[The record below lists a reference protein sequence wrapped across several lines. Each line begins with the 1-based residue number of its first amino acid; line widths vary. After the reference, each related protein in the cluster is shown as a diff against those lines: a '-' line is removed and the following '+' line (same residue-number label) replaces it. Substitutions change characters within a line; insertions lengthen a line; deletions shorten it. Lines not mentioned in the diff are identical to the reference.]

1 MKNNN
6 TWENFLKPVVVLV
19 VICLVASA
27 ALAGTNQLTAPI
39 IAEQEAAAANAAYL
53 EVLPEADGFE
63 EITDFQS
70 SNVTKALKA
79 TNDAG
84 WVIQAYG
91 KGFGGDVPA
100 VVAFDNEGTILK
112 VKFMENS
119 ETAGFGQKLVDP
131 NDADGQKLAESF
143 VGKQGNLETGDV
155 DMISGVTVSSKAAL
169 DAVNSAVNCFN
180 EVALG
185 QEATIEVDTS
195 AMTPEE
201 VRAMLAPGATLTQI
215 DAQEGTTEVWQ
226 GDDGSY
232 VIYTEDMG
240 WEYAPSPMTVVTGFA
255 ADGTITGVWVDAS
268 SQTPGIGDQAAKADY
283 LDQYKG
289 VLGEAGLDGVDTVSG
304 ATQSTRGVKK
314 AVRKAIQAYVALV
327 PDSPA
332 ATAVA
337 PEGGDESEAA
347 SEPAAV
353 ETVTLTEEDCKAVLP
368 EGEGFE
374 VVGSTTSG
382 VQAAMKAGN
391 DAGWVIQASAK
402 GFADQVPVLVGIDA
416 NGAIVNVKFLQNSET
431 AGFGAKLYEEGNAEA
446 EAFAGS
452 FAGKS
457 GEVAIGDVEA
467 IAGATISSEAVVEAV
482 NTALSCYNEV
492 ALGQAPAAEEGAEGG
507 EGTDLSTMSAEEARA
522 ALAPGATLTQ
532 IDAPEGLTEAWQG
545 DDGSYVLYAE
555 DKGYEYST
563 APLNVAVGFDA
574 NGAITGVWVDVSGQT
589 PGIGDKAADA
599 EFLGQFTGI
608 TDEAGLDG
616 VDTVASA
623 TQSTRGVK
631 KAVRKCIQAYAA
643 GLAS

>member
-1 MKNNN
+1 MKNNS

-19 VICLVASA
+19 VICIVASA

-39 IAEQEAAAANAAYL
+39 IKAQEEAAANAAYL

-79 TNDAG
+79 TNGAG

-91 KGFGGDVPA
+91 KGFGGDVPV
-100 VVAFDNEGTILK
+100 VVAFDSEGTILK

-119 ETAGFGQKLVDP
+119 ETAGFGQKLADP
-131 NDADGQKLAESF
+131 ADADGQKLAESF
-143 VGKQGNLETGDV
+143 VGKSGTLEAGDV

-169 DAVNSAVNCFN
+169 SAVNSAVNCFN

-185 QEATIEVDTS
+185 QAAVVEEEQLTPDQALESMELTEIEIPEGLTS
-195 AMTPEE
+195 AWET
-201 VRAMLAPGATLTQI
+201 AN
-215 DAQEGTTEVWQ
+215 GTTVLR
-226 GDDGSY
+226 
-232 VIYTEDMG
+232 TEANG
-240 WEYAPSPMTVVTGFA
+240 YEYETAPLDVLVELD
-255 ADGTITGVWVDAS
+255 ADGNILNVWVGTDG
-268 SQTPGIGDQAAKADY
+268 QTTGIGDQAGGAEY
-283 LDQYKG
+283 LNQYKG
-289 VLGEAGLDGVDTVSG
+289 VLGEAGLDGVDTISG

-314 AVRKAIQAYVALV
+314 GVRKCIQAFVAMY
-327 PDSPA
+327 PDCAA

-337 PEGGDESEAA
+337 PEGSDAESEAA
-347 SEPAAV
+347 SSEAAV
-353 ETVTLTEEDCKAVLP
+353 ETVTLSDEACKAVLP
-368 EGEGFE
+368 DAATFE
-374 VVGSTTSG
+374 AVESATSG
-382 VQAAMKAGN
+382 VQAAVKA
-391 DAGWVIQASAK
+391 DTGWVIQASAK
-402 GFADQVPVLVGIDA
+402 GFGGQVPVIVGLDA
-416 NGAIVNVKFLQNSET
+416 DGAIVGVSFPENSET
-431 AGFGAKLYEEGNAEA
+431 AGYGAQLYEEGNESAA
-446 EAFAGS
+446 ALAAS
-452 FAGKS
+452 LVGKS
-457 GEVAIGDVEA
+457 GEVAIGDVDA
-467 IAGATISSEAVVEAV
+467 ISGATISSKAVVEAV

-492 ALGQAPAAEEGAEGG
+492 ALGQAPAADEGS
-507 EGTDLSTMSAEEARA
+507 EGTDLSSMSAEEARA

-532 IDAPEGLTEAWQG
+532 ITAPEGLTDAWQG

-563 APLNVAVGFDA
+563 KPLNVAVGFDA

-589 PGIGDKAADA
+589 AGIGYQAAGADY
-599 EFLGQFTGI
+599 LGQYTGI

-616 VDTVASA
+616 VDTIAGA

>member
-1 MKNNN
+1 MKNNS

-19 VICLVASA
+19 VICIVASA

-39 IAEQEAAAANAAYL
+39 IKAQEEAAANAAYL

-91 KGFGGDVPA
+91 KGFGGDVPV
-100 VVAFDNEGTILK
+100 VVAFDSEGTILK

-119 ETAGFGQKLVDP
+119 ETAGFGQKLADP
-131 NDADGQKLAESF
+131 ADADGQKLAESF
-143 VGKQGNLETGDV
+143 VGKSGTLEAGDV

-169 DAVNSAVNCFN
+169 SAVNSAVNCFN

-185 QEATIEVDTS
+185 QAAVVEEEQLTPDQALESMELTEIEI
-195 AMTPEE
+195 PEG
-201 VRAMLAPGATLTQI
+201 LTGAWET
-215 DAQEGTTEVWQ
+215 ANGTTVLR
-226 GDDGSY
+226 
-232 VIYTEDMG
+232 TEANG
-240 WEYAPSPMTVVTGFA
+240 YEYETAPLDVLVELD
-255 ADGTITGVWVDAS
+255 ADGNILNVWVGTDG
-268 SQTPGIGDQAAKADY
+268 QTAGIGDQAGGAEY
-283 LDQYKG
+283 LNQYKG
-289 VLGEAGLDGVDTVSG
+289 VLGEAGLDGVDTISG

-314 AVRKAIQAYVALV
+314 SVRKCIQAFVAMY
-327 PDSPA
+327 PDCAA

-337 PEGGDESEAA
+337 PEGGDAESEAA
-347 SEPAAV
+347 SSEAAV
-353 ETVTLTEEDCKAVLP
+353 ETVTLSDEACKAVLP
-368 EGEGFE
+368 DATTFE
-374 VVGSTTSG
+374 AVESATSG
-382 VQAAMKAGN
+382 VQAAVKA
-391 DAGWVIQASAK
+391 DTGWVIQASAK
-402 GFADQVPVLVGIDA
+402 GFGGQVPVIVGLDA
-416 NGAIVNVKFLQNSET
+416 DGAIVGVSFPENSET
-431 AGFGAKLYEEGNAEA
+431 AGYGAQLYEEGNESAA
-446 EAFAGS
+446 ALAAS
-452 FAGKS
+452 LVSKS
-457 GEVAIGDVEA
+457 GEVAIGDVDT
-467 IAGATISSEAVVEAV
+467 ISGATISSKAVVEAV

-492 ALGQAPAAEEGAEGG
+492 ALGQAPAADEGS
-507 EGTDLSTMSAEEARA
+507 EGTDLSSMSAEEARA

-532 IDAPEGLTEAWQG
+532 ITVPEGLTDAWQG

-563 APLNVAVGFDA
+563 KPLNVAVGFDA

-589 PGIGDKAADA
+589 AGIGDQAAGADY
-599 EFLGQFTGI
+599 LGQYTGI

-616 VDTVASA
+616 VDTIAGA
-623 TQSTRGVK
+623 TESTRGVK

>member
-1 MKNNN
+1 MKNNS

-19 VICLVASA
+19 VICIVASA

-39 IAEQEAAAANAAYL
+39 IKAQEEAAANAAYL

-91 KGFGGDVPA
+91 KGFGGDVPV
-100 VVAFDNEGTILK
+100 VVAFDSEGTILK

-119 ETAGFGQKLVDP
+119 ETAGFGQKLADP
-131 NDADGQKLAESF
+131 ADADGQKLAESF
-143 VGKQGNLETGDV
+143 VGKSGTLEAGDV

-169 DAVNSAVNCFN
+169 SAVNSAVNCFN

-185 QEATIEVDTS
+185 QAAVVEEEQLTPDQALESMELTEIEI
-195 AMTPEE
+195 PEG
-201 VRAMLAPGATLTQI
+201 LTGAWET
-215 DAQEGTTEVWQ
+215 ANGTTVLR
-226 GDDGSY
+226 
-232 VIYTEDMG
+232 TEANG
-240 WEYAPSPMTVVTGFA
+240 YEYETAPLDVLVELD
-255 ADGTITGVWVDAS
+255 ADGNILNVWVGTDG
-268 SQTPGIGDQAAKADY
+268 QTAGIGDQAGGAEY
-283 LDQYKG
+283 LNQYKG
-289 VLGEAGLDGVDTVSG
+289 VLGEAGLDGVDTISG

-314 AVRKAIQAYVALV
+314 GVRKCIQAFVAMY
-327 PDSPA
+327 PDCAA

-337 PEGGDESEAA
+337 PEGGDAESEAA
-347 SEPAAV
+347 SSEAAV
-353 ETVTLTEEDCKAVLP
+353 ETVTLSDEACKAVLP
-368 EGEGFE
+368 DATTFE
-374 VVGSTTSG
+374 AVESATSG
-382 VQAAMKAGN
+382 VQAAVKA
-391 DAGWVIQASAK
+391 DTGWVIQASAK
-402 GFADQVPVLVGIDA
+402 GFGGQVPVIVGLDA
-416 NGAIVNVKFLQNSET
+416 DGAIVGVSFPENSET
-431 AGFGAKLYEEGNAEA
+431 AGYGAQLYEEGNESAA
-446 EAFAGS
+446 ALAAS
-452 FAGKS
+452 LVSKS
-457 GEVAIGDVEA
+457 GEVAIGDVDA
-467 IAGATISSEAVVEAV
+467 ISGATISSKAVVEAV

-492 ALGQAPAAEEGAEGG
+492 ALGQAPAADEGS
-507 EGTDLSTMSAEEARA
+507 EGTDLSSMSAEEARA

-532 IDAPEGLTEAWQG
+532 ITAPEGLTDAWQG

-563 APLNVAVGFDA
+563 KPLNVAVGFDA

-589 PGIGDKAADA
+589 AGIGDQAAGADY
-599 EFLGQFTGI
+599 LGQYTGI

-616 VDTVASA
+616 VDTIAGA
-623 TQSTRGVK
+623 TESTRGVK

>member
-1 MKNNN
+1 MKNNS

-19 VICLVASA
+19 VICIVASA

-39 IAEQEAAAANAAYL
+39 IKAQEEAAANAAYL

-91 KGFGGDVPA
+91 KGFGGDVPV
-100 VVAFDNEGTILK
+100 VVAFDSEGTILK

-119 ETAGFGQKLVDP
+119 ETAGFGQKLADP
-131 NDADGQKLAESF
+131 ADADGQKLAESF
-143 VGKQGNLETGDV
+143 VGKSGTLEAGDV

-169 DAVNSAVNCFN
+169 SAVNSAVNCFN

-185 QEATIEVDTS
+185 QAAVVEEEQLTPDQALESMELTEIEI
-195 AMTPEE
+195 PEG
-201 VRAMLAPGATLTQI
+201 LTGAWET
-215 DAQEGTTEVWQ
+215 ANGTTVLR
-226 GDDGSY
+226 
-232 VIYTEDMG
+232 TEANG
-240 WEYAPSPMTVVTGFA
+240 YEYETAPLDVLVELD
-255 ADGTITGVWVDAS
+255 ADGNILNVWVGTDG
-268 SQTPGIGDQAAKADY
+268 QTAGIGDQAGGAEY
-283 LDQYKG
+283 LNQYKG
-289 VLGEAGLDGVDTVSG
+289 VLGEAGLDGVDTISG

-314 AVRKAIQAYVALV
+314 GVRKCIQAFVAMY
-327 PDSPA
+327 PDCAA

-337 PEGGDESEAA
+337 PEGGDAESEAA
-347 SEPAAV
+347 SSEAAV
-353 ETVTLTEEDCKAVLP
+353 ETVTLSDEACKAVLP
-368 EGEGFE
+368 DATTFE
-374 VVGSTTSG
+374 AVESATSG
-382 VQAAMKAGN
+382 VQAAVKA
-391 DAGWVIQASAK
+391 DTGWVIQASAK
-402 GFADQVPVLVGIDA
+402 GFGGQVPVIVGLDA
-416 NGAIVNVKFLQNSET
+416 DGAIVGVSFPENSET
-431 AGFGAKLYEEGNAEA
+431 AGYGAQLYEEGNESAA
-446 EAFAGS
+446 ALAAS
-452 FAGKS
+452 LVGKS
-457 GEVAIGDVEA
+457 GEVAIGDVDA
-467 IAGATISSEAVVEAV
+467 ISGATISSKAVVEAV

-492 ALGQAPAAEEGAEGG
+492 ALGQAPAADEGS
-507 EGTDLSTMSAEEARA
+507 EGTDLSSMSAEEARA

-532 IDAPEGLTEAWQG
+532 ITAPEGLTDAWQG

-563 APLNVAVGFDA
+563 KPLNVAVGFDA

-589 PGIGDKAADA
+589 AGIGDQAAGADY
-599 EFLGQFTGI
+599 LGQYTGI

-616 VDTVASA
+616 VDTIAGA
-623 TQSTRGVK
+623 TESTRGVK